1 MIAARTGPRACDN
14 LRMSDGV
21 GGRGRLSALIVVG
34 ALVATAGSAADIPA
48 APERV
53 TPPEV
58 LILYNSAW
66 PDEDGNHRSD
76 SLDVAEYYAARRG
89 IPRDQLL
96 GLAVTERESRSAEL
110 AYPDLFRRVLV
121 PTRRR
126 LAELAARGT
135 QIHYLVTCYG
145 MPLVVRTK
153 LDKQNEHPIWKPSD
167 ADADTRAL
175 GGWLVNVEENFQA
188 GVAVTGKPGPRG
200 GPSARQGS
208 GPLGGAL
215 DDIALAWIRG
225 AFERPDPPLSFK
237 TLRAASP
244 ARRETYL
251 VTHLGGETLEISRG
265 LVDKALYAERY
276 LQNFAAQ
283 PAHPYQGRVWLDH
296 DGGTGAGHR
305 SSLVATALWF
315 EGLTPASV
323 FSPANRAQPWYQGP
337 PWDVRMDNAEREIG
351 SRTSADPS
359 APLHVATVSAAIE
372 RVDAAARVVTLAAG
386 GEPAP
391 AAFFPIGEV
400 VESSGGGRA
409 EVVAVTSDR
418 TLVVSTVAR
427 LNPGETLTWRQA
439 AAFPLT
445 DVMFY
450 YGYYGLGQ
458 YHDVYQFP
466 VGAVGSHMDS
476 ASVVWARA
484 AMRRGITATAGAVT
498 EPSSAGLPFM
508 LSAFAALTSGH
519 DVAEA
524 FYSAIPFNTRW
535 NTVIF
540 GDPLYAPFRSQGKRP
555 DETPPEIEPL
565 TLTPLR
571 APGGGRSVRV
581 GARLAAATPEQADDI
596 ALWQVEYGLTP
607 EYGSV
612 VPYVEWPDPGDPRLS
627 ERRRYW
633 YTRRFTYELAG
644 LLPGRDYHV
653 RVSARDPFANVGTI
667 SATVTT
673 LP

>member
-1 MIAARTGPRACDN
+1 M
-14 LRMSDGV
+14 
-21 GGRGRLSALIVVG
+21 GGRGRLSALMVVG
-34 ALVATAGSAADIPA
+34 LLVATAGSAADIPA

-53 TPPEV
+53 TLAEV
-58 LILYNSAW
+58 LVLYNSAW

-89 IPRDQLL
+89 IPRDHLL

-110 AYPDLFRRVLV
+110 AYPDFVRRVLV

-135 QIHYLVTCYG
+135 HIHYLVTCYG
-145 MPLVVRTK
+145 MPLGVRTK
-153 LDKQNEHPIWKPSD
+153 LDGKQNEHPMWKPTD

-188 GVAVTGKPGPRG
+188 GYDAVTGKPGPRG
-200 GPSARQGS
+200 GTSAAPGS
-208 GPLGGAL
+208 GPLGSAL

-225 AFERPDPPLSFK
+225 AFERPDATLSFK
-237 TLRAASP
+237 KLRAASP

-251 VTHLGGETLEISRG
+251 VTHLGGETLDISRG

-276 LQNFAAQ
+276 LQNVAGR
-283 PAHPYQGRVWLDH
+283 PALPYHGRVWLDH
-296 DGGTGAGHR
+296 DGGSGAGHR

-315 EGLTPASV
+315 KGLTPASV

-337 PWDVRMDNAEREIG
+337 PWDVRMDNAKREIG
-351 SRTSADPS
+351 SRTATDPA
-359 APLHVATVSAAIE
+359 APLHVATVSAVIE
-372 RVDAAARVVTLAAG
+372 RVDASARVVTLTAG

-391 AAFFPIGEV
+391 AVFFPVGEV
-400 VESSGGGRA
+400 VQSSGGGRA
-409 EVVAVTSDR
+409 EVVAITSDR
-418 TLVVSTVAR
+418 TLVVSTAAH
-427 LNPGETLTWRQA
+427 LNPGETLTWRQGTR
-439 AAFPLT
+439 FPLT

-458 YHDVYQFP
+458 YYDVYQFP
-466 VGAVGSHMDS
+466 VGAIGAHVDS
-476 ASVVWARA
+476 ASAVWARA

-498 EPSSAGLPFM
+498 EPANAGLPFM
-508 LSAFAALTSGH
+508 LSAFAALTNGH

-524 FYSAIPFNTRW
+524 FYSAIPYDTRW

-540 GDPLYAPFRSQGKRP
+540 GDPLYAPFRSRGKRA
-555 DETPPEIEPL
+555 DEVPPVIEQL
-565 TLTPLR
+565 TLTPIR
-571 APGGGRSVRV
+571 APRGGRSVRV

-607 EYGSV
+607 EYGSL
-612 VPYVEWPDPGDPRLS
+612 VPYVEWPDPGDARLS
-627 ERRRYW
+627 AGRRYS
-633 YTRRFTYELAG
+633 YTRRFTHELAG

-653 RVSARDPFANVGTI
+653 RVSARDPFANVGTFT
-667 SATVTT
+667 ATVTT